1 MNILTSNTELS
12 GRSLSG
18 IDFDNIDLTGSSF
31 DNCDIYKCNFS
42 EAVLDGVTMN
52 NTYIKDCNGYREAD
66 GFVVRQL
73 IDLGVEGINLSDY
86 I

>member
-1 MNILTSNTELS
+1 
-12 GRSLSG
+12 
-18 IDFDNIDLTGSSF
+18 
-31 DNCDIYKCNFS
+31 
-42 EAVLDGVTMN
+42 MN